1 MSNSAASICDSGI
14 QLLGSESEMNE
25 SMISSNGFEYDMKTS
40 PQLDSNDE
48 KGNLAIPDLVLC
60 SSDKKLVQ
68 GPLPVKEFEADAD
81 KNNNPDVS
89 VVQEGATISQ
99 YPDELISSTH
109 STFDTENTE
118 IVYRRRIKKTPTK
131 KAPKKRVSFHEDIL
145 KNTRTDNIH
154 IEHGFITYKGG
165 YPQKSKPSTRYSWCS
180 QYDNEGFDDDSE
192 SNGQY
197 VYRNACSDVLDFG
210 KTDIMDE
217 EDRMCAKYDK
227 SGIFEY
233 SNLTKNKKDFYRC
246 SCSSSSSNSSIESE
260 NSERTDEKT
269 DDVKRNYQQA
279 KSNSCDCIGSS
290 NSINNNNNGEIGQGN
305 CYYSEPNIEHM
316 NEFNGPKSVW
326 SKEKKPKSSCLKKT
340 KRNMVYTNVVPEYQ
354 LNNKVKKFNVHQLS
368 DFKNMNHI
376 IDNSKMIIGS
386 LKDIFGITLPERG
399 VPEGSEDLNVTECI
413 PPENDNDF
421 TMIQKPKG
429 KSLSKSL
436 DGGLGNRNKARQ
448 FVHNVD
454 EQLRRKNDEDL
465 FAPSNNASRKNSIE
479 KDDGDADSID
489 EIEVDESTMSTN
501 ISTSNNYRNKFIINC
516 ESTVYEHTGT
526 CFEREQTPFKETLV
540 AEPTK
545 NQFKKKLS
553 SIFKTFADIGAN
565 SNSEEIKSENTKD
578 DKNFSTNNIN
588 FNNNFDYTFLDKS
601 LKDMKDSFREDSKD
615 DNMDV
620 SIISTPSERNSIIS
634 DTTISTNTSL
644 TNFNSETSNKYDYP
658 KTNYNDLNK
667 KSRHLSSPLRKQRND
682 NLQITNQSQQNLHGR
697 ISPDLFNSQGLT
709 KSTLSEE
716 FDDILTI
723 TTDIT
728 DKTSDIPSD
737 IVIVDYSDIVKNES
751 TANASTI
758 SNYYLKI
765 PSIMTSSTTST
776 ASKTSLINRFLRNV
790 TQKKIMEATIK
801 KNNFFQA
808 KLNNEK
814 KLFGGNLYVKGA
826 KPKNLD
832 LIDELNAEIAME
844 VELSSNNSNTSSF
857 DVNEDYMIKDLN
869 KHFNNDVDL
878 DGGIGELNID
888 LFDVKNLQI
897 LRNQTE
903 ILMKAFK
910 LYTGY
915 STEGVMTPVL
925 VFLTNKTVYVTD
937 LVRSR
942 LCNKFVLP
950 YVELDV
956 ILLGPY
962 GNTVLLSN
970 NARDMQQVLL
980 AGGPPADK
988 LVASLEMCARKG
1000 NVPLP
1005 AVGILTLDHLA
1016 PLQSFVCHNSSVAK
1030 DDAWKYYAV
1039 VNMPASTLGVE
1050 KEPLGPSNS
1059 GFLMHR
1065 RVSHS
1070 GAIGQWTPGYF
1081 LLKAGVLYLF
1091 NDSTH
1096 KIPSWAV
1103 ALMSECQGARRAQS
1117 TGRPHCFEILLRTGS
1132 LQMAAPDEYI
1142 ASDWLQ
1148 ALVQAASGLFE
1159 MQEKHKTLG
1168 CTLIMTSNH
1177 LITLREDF
1185 SSPLRRVLPNSQ
1197 PIAMSPPTSVKEN
1210 VDPNLFM
1217 NQGITRKMSSST
1229 ILDTSSEVSS
1239 IKSNPSTPSKGCR
1252 SLSTIST
1259 PTKVAPGASNKKSI
1273 GNFLDDGKSHTNM
1286 SSFYGKNSGIEIL
1299 TCATLEEMTSIK
1311 IPGDSN
1317 TWWCMLV
1324 CYLNFFSWKHDFH
1337 LFLNYF

>member
-1 MSNSAASICDSGI
+1 MSNSAASILDDNTPSDSGV

-25 SMISSNGFEYDMKTS
+25 SMISSNGFEYDNVA
-40 PQLDSNDE
+40 NDLKSSQPLE
-48 KGNLAIPDLVLC
+48 NEETTKAYNLAIPDLVLC
-60 SSDKKLVQ
+60 S
-68 GPLPVKEFEADAD
+68 AD
-81 KNNNPDVS
+81 KNLIQAPEPVEIADDNNNNDNNNNISDVP

-99 YPDELISSTH
+99 YPEDLISSTH

-165 YPQKSKPSTRYSWCS
+165 YPQKPKPTNRYSWS
-180 QYDNEGFDDDSE
+180 SEYDNEGFEDDSD

-210 KTDIMDE
+210 KTDIMD
-217 EDRMCAKYDK
+217 DDNRMCTKFDN

-233 SNLTKNKKDFYRC
+233 CSPKNKKDFYRC

-260 NSERTDEKT
+260 NSDGTDGKSE
-269 DDVKRNYQQA
+269 DVKRNYQQA
-279 KSNSCDCIGSS
+279 KSNSCDCIGS
-290 NSINNNNNGEIGQGN
+290 NNNINNNDIGKGN
-305 CYYSEPNIEHM
+305 CYYSEPNIEHL
-316 NEFNGPKSVW
+316 NEFNGPRSVW

-340 KRNMVYTNVVPEYQ
+340 KRNVYTNVVPEYQ
-354 LNNKVKKFNVHQLS
+354 LNNKIKKFNVHQLS

-413 PPENDNDF
+413 PPEENDSDF
-421 TMIQKPKG
+421 TVIQKPKG

-436 DGGLGNRNKARQ
+436 DGGLGNRNKQRQ

-479 KDDGDADSID
+479 KDDDSID
-489 EIEVDESTMSTN
+489 EVEVDESTMSTN
-501 ISTSNNYRNKFIINC
+501 ISSNNYRNKFIINC
-516 ESTVYEHTGT
+516 ESTVFEHTGI
-526 CFEREQTPFKETLV
+526 CFEREKTQQFKETPI
-540 AEPTK
+540 AEATK
-545 NQFKKKLS
+545 NPFKKKLT
-553 SIFKTFADIGAN
+553 SIFKTFTEIGAN
-565 SNSEEIKSENTKD
+565 SASETNNKTEEIKDQNL
-578 DKNFSTNNIN
+578 STNNNSNIT
-588 FNNNFDYTFLDKS
+588 NNLDYTFLDKNI
-601 LKDMKDSFREDSKD
+601 KDMKDSFRDNSRD

-634 DTTISTNTSL
+634 DTTTVSTNTSL
-644 TNFNSETSNKYDYP
+644 TNFNSETSNK
-658 KTNYNDLNK
+658 YNDLNK

-682 NLQITNQSQQNLHGR
+682 NLQIISSQDNMRTGR
-697 ISPDLFNSQGLT
+697 ISPDLFNNQGLT
-709 KSTLSEE
+709 KSTLSDE

-723 TTDIT
+723 TTDAT
-728 DKTSDIPSD
+728 DKTNDIPND
-737 IVIVDYSDIVKNES
+737 IVIVDYSDIVKS
-751 TANASTI
+751 DVPANANSAI

-765 PSIMTSSTTST
+765 PSIMTTST
-776 ASKTSLINRFLRNV
+776 SSNASKNSLLSRFLRNV
-790 TQKKIMEATIK
+790 THKKIMEATIK

-826 KPKNLD
+826 KPKNVD
-832 LIDELNAEIAME
+832 LINELNAEIAME
-844 VELSSNNSNTSSF
+844 VEMGSNNLYDPF
-857 DVNEDYMIKDLN
+857 EEDNYIVREFN
-869 KHFNNDVDL
+869 KRYSDEVDF
-878 DGGIGELNID
+878 DGGLGELKIE
-888 LFDVKNLQI
+888 LFDIQKLQI
-897 LRNQTE
+897 LRNQSET
-903 ILMKAFK
+903 LMKAFK

-915 STEGVMTPVL
+915 SNEGYMTPVL
-925 VFLTNKTVYVTD
+925 VFLTDKTVYVTD

-956 ILLGPY
+956 ILVGPY

-1000 NVPLP
+1000 NITLP

-1016 PLQSFVCHNSSVAK
+1016 PLQSFVRHNSSVTK
-1030 DDAWKYYAV
+1030 DDVWKYYAV
-1039 VNMPASTLGVE
+1039 VNIPASTLGVE

-1065 RVSHS
+1065 RISHS

-1103 ALMSECQGARRAQS
+1103 ALMSGWYMYLS
-1117 TGRPHCFEILLRTGS
+1117 
-1132 LQMAAPDEYI
+1132 
-1142 ASDWLQ
+1142 
-1148 ALVQAASGLFE
+1148 
-1159 MQEKHKTLG
+1159 
-1168 CTLIMTSNH
+1168 
-1177 LITLREDF
+1177 IT
-1185 SSPLRRVLPNSQ
+1185 
-1197 PIAMSPPTSVKEN
+1197 
-1210 VDPNLFM
+1210 
-1217 NQGITRKMSSST
+1217 
-1229 ILDTSSEVSS
+1229 
-1239 IKSNPSTPSKGCR
+1239 
-1252 SLSTIST
+1252 
-1259 PTKVAPGASNKKSI
+1259 
-1273 GNFLDDGKSHTNM
+1273 
-1286 SSFYGKNSGIEIL
+1286 
-1299 TCATLEEMTSIK
+1299 
-1311 IPGDSN
+1311 
-1317 TWWCMLV
+1317 
-1324 CYLNFFSWKHDFH
+1324 
-1337 LFLNYF
+1337 